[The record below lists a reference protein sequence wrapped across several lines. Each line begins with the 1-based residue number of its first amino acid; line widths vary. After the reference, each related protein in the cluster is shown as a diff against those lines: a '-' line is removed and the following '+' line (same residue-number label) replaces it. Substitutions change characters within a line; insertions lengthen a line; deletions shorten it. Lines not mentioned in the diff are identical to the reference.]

1 MGSLTLP
8 PAGPVYADSQ
18 VFIYSVEKHPVYA
31 AIVRPLWEAVS
42 RGEIDVVTSELTLM
56 ETRVGPLKR
65 GDAAL
70 AEDYERFLASP
81 GIRLAPLTAPILR
94 AAAGL
99 RATMTSLRTPDALHA
114 ATANAAGCSLLITND
129 NGFRRLS
136 SPAIVFLDDLRD
148 A

>member
-8 PAGPVYADSQ
+8 LAGPVYADAQ

-56 ETRVGPLKR
+56 ETLVGPLKR

-136 SPAIVFLDDLRD
+136 NPVIIFLDDLRD